1 MFGSFG
7 AQEIILIL
15 VLVLVLFGAKRIPE
29 IMRGFGEGIREFK
42 SASQKAMDEINDAT
56 RVEPA
61 KPAPRPA
68 AAPSPAPAAAAPP
81 PAPEE
86 MPKVEP

>member
-7 AQEIILIL
+7 TQELILIL

-42 SASQKAMDEINDAT
+42 SASHKAMQEIDEAT
-56 RVEPA
+56 KVEPA
-61 KPAPRPA
+61 QPVKTA
-68 AAPSPAPAAAAPP
+68 ASPAPPEPP
-81 PAPEE
+81 T
-86 MPKVEP
+86 VES

>member
-7 AQEIILIL
+7 TQELILIL

-42 SASQKAMDEINDAT
+42 NASQKAIDEIDQAT

-61 KPAPRPA
+61 KPKVTTV
-68 AAPSPAPAAAAPP
+68 SSSS
-81 PAPEE
+81 EE
-86 MPKVEP
+86 PPKVES

>member
-7 AQEIILIL
+7 AQEIVLIL

-42 SASQKAMDEINDAT
+42 SASQKAMDEIDDAT

-68 AAPSPAPAAAAPP
+68 APAAPP
-81 PAPEE
+81 APAPEE
-86 MPKVEP
+86 TPKIET

>member
-7 AQEIILIL
+7 TQELILIL

-42 SASQKAMDEINDAT
+42 SASQKAMQEIDEAT
-56 RVEPA
+56 KVEPA
-61 KPAPRPA
+61 QPVQTAT
-68 AAPSPAPAAAAPP
+68 SSAPP
-81 PAPEE
+81 EP
-86 MPKVEP
+86 PKAES

>member
-7 AQEIILIL
+7 TQELILIL

-42 SASQKAMDEINDAT
+42 SASQKAMQEIDEAT
-56 RVEPA
+56 KVETPPPT
-61 KPAPRPA
+61 KTTVESAPQDP
-68 AAPSPAPAAAAPP
+68 PEAPP
-81 PAPEE
+81 Q
-86 MPKVEP
+86 

>member
-7 AQEIILIL
+7 TQELILVL

-42 SASQKAMDEINDAT
+42 SASQKAMEEIDQAT
-56 RVEPA
+56 KVEPA
-61 KPAPRPA
+61 KPAPTA
-68 AAPSPAPAAAAPP
+68 TATSP
-81 PAPEE
+81 EDS
-86 MPKVEP
+86 PKIEP